1 MYGRTAAVGR
11 DGTVLHVAG
20 PHERLVSQLAQIKD
34 VSGLSLR
41 ALATRAGLSSSSLSR
56 YLTGRLVPPW
66 DAVVALCRAV
76 GRDPRPLRPIWA
88 EADRAGAAPPP
99 RRNDLPAD
107 LFDFTGRETEIAR
120 AEELLRTAGAVAIDG
135 MAGVGKTSLAVH
147 VAHRAAGAYP
157 DGGLYL
163 DLHGFTPGHEP
174 LAPAVALERLL
185 GALDVTHL
193 PVAVDDRAALW
204 RSELSRRRVLVVL
217 DNAADTAQVRPLRPG
232 AGRSAVLLTSRNRL
246 ISLDAVPPLSLK
258 PLDGDDAA
266 RLFARAAGLTLRLSG
281 DAPGGLSGAA
291 ATGLPADAAAR
302 LSRSAADADTG
313 RPSGGAAGLS
323 RLSADAD
330 AGRPSGG
337 AAGLSRLAAQADTGR
352 LAGGTADDDGV
363 GQVLAQC
370 GGLPLALRMAG
381 ARLRHRPGWTVA
393 VLAERVRDGANRF
406 DAAFGMSLRQLDDRQ
421 RRVFRLLGVLPGGDF
436 GTDAA
441 VALTGLPRGR
451 CTEVLDELV
460 DAHLLQET
468 SPGRFRMHDLIRQYA
483 ADLAAE
489 DEAEAGTAVRR
500 VLRHYLAVAAG
511 AAPDWFDVEYPN
523 LVAAFDTAV
532 RLGDDEV
539 VADLAPAMRVWF
551 FRHRGTAD
559 HVRLLEKAADAA
571 GRLGRDRQRA
581 SLLADLGFAHA
592 AAGRLT
598 EALDAYEAAAALA
611 DLAPPLT
618 PAASANTAAS
628 ASPAVFVKSAVA
640 AGPDGAGRPK
650 EDAAAEGALAAALAL
665 RTGFVLRDLSRYPEA
680 RERFQQARALF
691 AATGNRGGES
701 QALAFDGWVA
711 LRLGHR
717 DDAAGLARAALDL
730 AEGPARITGLITLG
744 RATGSLPTLEEALR
758 LAAEHRLPHQ
768 QAWCHNQIGLA
779 LRESG
784 DFPAALDHHRRALV
798 LLETL
803 AEVQLEI
810 ECRRD
815 HDETVRLATEAA
827 RAPAGNNGPAAKDGP
842 AAKIGPAEDGPA
854 AKIGPAAAAE
864 EQQSVANGGPTVG
877 RARPMESGLEG

>member
-1 MYGRTAAVGR
+1 M
-11 DGTVLHVAG
+11 LHVAG

-193 PVAVDDRAALW
+193 PAAVDDRAALW

-217 DNAADTAQVRPLRPG
+217 DNAADTAQVRPLLPG

-246 ISLDAVPPLSLK
+246 ISLDAVPPLSLT

-281 DAPGGLSGAA
+281 DAPGGPSGGA

-323 RLSADAD
+323 R
-330 AGRPSGG
+330 P
-337 AAGLSRLAAQADTGR
+337 DTGR
-352 LAGGTADDDGV
+352 LAGGAAEDEGV
-363 GQVLAQC
+363 EQVLAQC

-393 VLAERVRDGANRF
+393 VLAERLRDGANRF

-451 CTEVLDELV
+451 CAEVLDELV

-650 EDAAAEGALAAALAL
+650 EDAAAEGELAAALAL

-758 LAAEHRLPHQ
+758 LAGEHRLPHQ

-827 RAPAGNNGPAAKDGP
+827 RTPAARDGPAAEDGPAAKDGP
-842 AAKIGPAEDGPA
+842 AA
-854 AKIGPAAAAE
+854 E
-864 EQQSVANGGPTVG
+864 EQQSAANGRPTGG
-877 RARPMESGLEG
+877 RARPVESGLEG

>member
-1 MYGRTAAVGR
+1 M
-11 DGTVLHVAG
+11 LLVAG

-41 ALATRAGLSSSSLSR
+41 ALATKAGLSSSSLSR

-88 EADRAGAAPPP
+88 EADKTGAAPPP

-107 LFDFTGRETEIAR
+107 LFDFTGRESEVAH
-120 AEELLRTAGAVAIDG
+120 AEELLRTVGAAAVDG

-147 VAHRAAGAYP
+147 VAHRVAGAYP

-193 PVAVDDRAALW
+193 PPAADDRAARW

-217 DNAADTAQVRPLRPG
+217 DNAADADQVRQLLPG

-246 ISLDAVPPLSLK
+246 ISLDAVPPVSLAPLS
-258 PLDGDDAA
+258 DADAA
-266 RLFARAAGLTLRLSG
+266 RLFARAAGISAG
-281 DAPGGLSGAA
+281 IAA
-291 ATGLPADAAAR
+291 GVAAG
-302 LSRSAADADTG
+302 SDSAAG
-313 RPSGGAAGLS
+313 IAAGS
-323 RLSADAD
+323 VS
-330 AGRPSGG
+330 
-337 AAGLSRLAAQADTGR
+337 AAGIGAGSDSVAGIGVGSDSAAGSS
-352 LAGGTADDDGV
+352 GDDGV
-363 GQVLAQC
+363 RQVLAQC

-393 VLAERVRDGANRF
+393 VLAERLRDGANRF
-406 DAAFGMSLRQLDDRQ
+406 DAAFGMSLRQLDDSQ

-436 GTDAA
+436 GTPAA
-441 VALTGLPRGR
+441 AALTGLPGGR
-451 CTEVLDELV
+451 CAEIVDELV
-460 DAHLLQET
+460 DAHLVQET
-468 SPGRFRMHDLIRQYA
+468 SPGRYRMHDLIRQYA

-489 DEAEAGTAVRR
+489 DEPEAEAALRR
-500 VLRHYLAVAAG
+500 VLRHSLVAAG
-511 AAPDWFDVEYPN
+511 EASPEWFDREYAN
-523 LVAAFDTAV
+523 LVAAFDVAV

-539 VADLAPAMRVWF
+539 VADLPPAMRVWF

-559 HVRLLEKAADAA
+559 HVRLLAKAADAA

-598 EALDAYEAAAALA
+598 DALA
-611 DLAPPLT
+611 AYD
-618 PAASANTAAS
+618 
-628 ASPAVFVKSAVA
+628 A
-640 AGPDGAGRPK
+640 AGALTAPEDGDVEP
-650 EDAAAEGALAAALAL
+650 AAALAL
-665 RTGFVLRDLSRYPEA
+665 RTGFVLRDLGRFAEAGERFRRA
-680 RERFQQARALF
+680 REQFAR
-691 AATGNRGGES
+691 TGNRAGES
-701 QALAFDGWVA
+701 QALAFDGWVT
-711 LRLGHR
+711 LQRGDR
-717 DDAAGLARAALDL
+717 DGAADLARAALDL

-744 RATGSLPTLEEALR
+744 RATTSPAILAEALR
-758 LAAEHRLPHQ
+758 LAEENRLPHQ
-768 QAWCHNQIGLA
+768 QAWCHNQIGVA
-779 LRESG
+779 SRESG
-784 DFPAALDHHRRALV
+784 DFPAALDHHRRALA

-803 AEVQLEI
+803 AEAQLEI

-815 HDETVRLATEAA
+815 HDETARLAAEAS
-827 RAPAGNNGPAAKDGP
+827 RT
-842 AAKIGPAEDGPA
+842 AAKIG
-854 AKIGPAAAAE
+854 
-864 EQQSVANGGPTVG
+864 
-877 RARPMESGLEG
+877 ESGLEG